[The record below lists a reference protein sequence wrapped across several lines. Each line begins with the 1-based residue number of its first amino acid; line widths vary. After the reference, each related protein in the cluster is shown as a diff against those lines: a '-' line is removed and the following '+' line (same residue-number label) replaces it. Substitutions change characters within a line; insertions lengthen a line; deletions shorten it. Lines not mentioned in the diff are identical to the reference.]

1 MSELSGQRILV
12 GVTGGIAA
20 YKTADLVRRLR
31 DAGASVRVVMSR
43 GAQAFITPL
52 TMQAVSG
59 NPVHTD
65 LLDPQA
71 EAAMGHIE
79 LARWADRIL
88 VAPASAHF
96 LAKLAH
102 GLADDLLST
111 LCLATAA
118 PIVLAP
124 AMNSAM
130 WANAATQANVELLR
144 ARATV
149 ILGPGAGDLACGEI
163 GPGRMLEPTEL
174 VRELAGLGPRGPLQ
188 GLAVLVS
195 AGPTREALD
204 PVRFIGNRSSGR
216 MGFAIARAAA
226 RAGARVTLVSGPVAL
241 ATPGGVARVEVES
254 AAEMHAAV
262 LQRVQ
267 ENDIYVGAAAVADY
281 RPARRERS
289 KIKKQRATL
298 ELALERTPDILAE
311 VAARADRPFTVGF
324 AAETDEVIANAR
336 SKMQAKKLDLIAA
349 NQVGAGQGFEVEDN
363 ELTVLWADG
372 ERRLGRAPKEQLAA
386 SLVELIAERFHAQR
400 APEDS

>member
-149 ILGPGAGDLACGEI
+149 ILGPGAGDLACGET

-174 VRELAGLGPRGPLQ
+174 VRELAALRPAGPLQ

-281 RPARRERS
+281 RPARREPS

>member
-281 RPARRERS
+281 RPARREPS